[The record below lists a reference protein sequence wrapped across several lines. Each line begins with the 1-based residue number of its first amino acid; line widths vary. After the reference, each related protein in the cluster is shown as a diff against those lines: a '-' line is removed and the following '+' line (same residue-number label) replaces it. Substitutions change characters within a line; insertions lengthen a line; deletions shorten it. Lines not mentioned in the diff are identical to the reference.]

1 MFVVVAALLA
11 GAFFFPY
18 ESDDD
23 YYAKHQKKPPAK
35 QADAKQQPDNPRE
48 VDAKGSAAE
57 AQLAVSDLTAN
68 HSNGG
73 GGSRDLIDPGA
84 AAPIDEQI
92 RLAEKQVASQN
103 GGFGDDERLDGTWV
117 QIFDAKAV
125 TRAGGATPSTQP
137 SVTTPANPATLTLH
151 ADGTFSEH
159 LLLSMDD
166 ELIAADRANFTGRY
180 ALQGFTLSVI
190 RTDAAARQAATGTR
204 KLDYVICPLGTES
217 ANGLPARLFVDG
229 KVLKY
234 QPAPDKKQSAE
245 AK

>member
-1 MFVVVAALLA
+1 MFAVVAALLA

-35 QADAKQQPDNPRE
+35 QADGKQQPDNPRE
-48 VDAKGSAAE
+48 VEAKGSAAE
-57 AQLAVSDLTAN
+57 AQLALADLTGS
-68 HSNGG
+68 HSNSGNP
-73 GGSRDLIDPGA
+73 RQLIDPGA
-84 AAPIDEQI
+84 AAPIEEQI

-103 GGFGDDERLDGTWV
+103 GGFGDDERLEGTWV
-117 QIFDAKAV
+117 QIFDAKEV
-125 TRAGGATPSTQP
+125 TKAGGGPAPSTQP

-159 LLLSMDD
+159 LLLSVDD
-166 ELIAADRANFTGRY
+166 EPIAADRANFTGRY
-180 ALQGFTLSVI
+180 ALQGYTLSVI

-204 KLDYVICPLGTES
+204 KLDYVVCPLGTDS

-234 QPAPDKKQSAE
+234 QPAEKKQSAG